1 MILKLKWAALDKAKP
16 LQQPQPRIK
25 VKQKKQSKCMYK
37 KNVPTTYLQTYKAFK
52 KKGSNR
58 SSTKAI

>member
-1 MILKLKWAALDKAKP
+1 MILKLKWVALDKAKP

-37 KNVPTTYLQTYKAFK
+37 KNVPTTYLHNYKPT
-52 KKGSNR
+52 NP
-58 SSTKAI
+58 

>member
-1 MILKLKWAALDKAKP
+1 MILKLKWAALDESKSPAATSAAYKKHVNKAK
-16 LQQPQPRIK
+16 
-25 VKQKKQSKCMYK
+25 
-37 KNVPTTYLQTYKAFK
+37 LQTYKAFK